1 MHIHDTSIICQ
12 EAYSNKVSST
22 PQKGGFKLLHRRP
35 TMQAYARFLVNHTM
49 GSYLHDKPYLP
60 LEAFVELLPVEC
72 D

>member
-1 MHIHDTSIICQ
+1 
-12 EAYSNKVSST
+12 
-22 PQKGGFKLLHRRP
+22 
-35 TMQAYARFLVNHTM
+35 MQAYARFLVNHTM